1 MKHIIKRL
9 KSKTYV
15 VNIIAGIGAVAA
27 ANAGVLGITPQGVVA
42 LAVVNLV
49 LRELTT
55 KPLREK

>member
-9 KSKTYV
+9 KSKTYM
-15 VNIIAGIGAVAA
+15 VNILAGVGAVAA

-49 LRELTT
+49 LRELTS
-55 KPLREK
+55 KPLSAK